1 MQILTPTL
9 LTLVA
14 VSASAQTAKTSSGY
28 SDLGRPGR
36 FEIAL
41 TPAIGSIDISD
52 QNYPGVGTQSGIGLD
67 AQFHLPSVFFLK
79 VGVKVYSDV
88 NAYTFGLGVAIPA
101 GNGRVTL
108 GLDGTTLE
116 DPEYAEYE
124 AQAAFRVAYDHQFDF
139 GLHLGAGVTQ
149 FVNGAL
155 IGDDSTAPTLTVG
168 YKFGPKA
175 PTLDLTYSPEDAI
188 LGTPDADGSLSLS
201 LKIAF

>member
-1 MQILTPTL
+1 MRILTPSL
-9 LTLVA
+9 LLAVA
-14 VSASAQTAKTSSGY
+14 AGASAQTAKSSPGY
-28 SDLGRPGR
+28 NDLGRPGR

-41 TPAIGSIDISD
+41 TPAVGSVDISET
-52 QNYPGVGTQSGIGLD
+52 NYPGVGTQSGVGLD

-79 VGVKVYSDV
+79 VGVKAYSDV

-116 DPEYAEYE
+116 DPEFADYE

-139 GLHLGAGVTQ
+139 GLHLGAGITH
-149 FVNGAL
+149 FVNGSL

-175 PTLDLTYSPEDAI
+175 PCLDLTYSPEDAI